1 MKDVIGALKRLDGID
16 RRLRVLEKELAAFPG
31 EAEEARRRVAAAL
44 AEVRGLDEEIKRAK
58 LSEKGTEGEIAKNAD
73 EIRRLNGQLGS
84 LKDQRSY
91 DAMLGEIRTLKDKND
106 LLSDG
111 ALEMTM
117 RCEEMEERRKA
128 LRAELPALE
137 RERDAALAAIEA
149 RRQEV
154 EGTAAGLRDERGE
167 PVAALPAAVL
177 ARYEKLLASKEG
189 PAVARIERDAC
200 EVCYRGVPPQR
211 IIEIRKLDKLVSCE
225 GCGRILIC
233 E

>member
-16 RRLRVLEKELAAFPG
+16 RRLRELEKEVAAFPG
-31 EAEEARRRVAAAL
+31 EAEEVRRGVAAAL
-44 AEVRGLDEEIKRAK
+44 AEVRGLDEAIQKAK
-58 LSEKGTEGEIAKNAD
+58 LSEKGDEGEIAKNAD
-73 EIRRLNGQLGS
+73 EIRRLNGQLGT

-91 DAMLGEIRTLKDKND
+91 DAMLAEIRTLKEKND
-106 LLSDG
+106 FLSDG

-149 RRQEV
+149 RRLEV
-154 EGTAAGLRDERGE
+154 EGAVAGLWEERGK
-167 PVAALPAAVL
+167 PAAALPAAVL

-200 EVCYRGVPPQR
+200 EVCYRGIPPQR